1 MLPDVPPPSSS
12 PPTRRDATDP
22 TPTGATGGLD
32 PYPPN
37 PGARAIMLAPHGV
50 LVAELAAVAALAHGS
65 VMLLVLPAL
74 LVLAAWGAWLLARI
88 DTRHGPIA
96 IGLGAWAALALLGR
110 TLDVTALAAD
120 GPYHGLLRVAFRIEE
135 ATRLATAALPA
146 WMALTTL
153 AKWPPGP
160 TPFDASVSLGIG
172 ARAWIV
178 RGPDVLLTFITFGL
192 WAYLVAGYPELHDD
206 ALRRVYLGTELAALF
221 VAVVAILSLARR
233 ASVLSRER
241 EAISDRLAKG
251 WDDITANSG
260 LENDADRAE
269 LPRWYTYGTVLAL
282 VVGDL
287 ALLIWGA
294 WRWGLFGDAYVVQQS
309 GLVAVWGTVA
319 AIQVAALVLARRGR

>member
-50 LVAELAAVAALAHGS
+50 LVVELAAVAALAHGS

-110 TLDVTALAAD
+110 ALDVTALAAD
-120 GPYHGLLRVAFRIEE
+120 GPYHGLVRVAFHIEE
-135 ATRLATAALPA
+135 ATWLATAVLPA
-146 WMALTTL
+146 WTATSALDDERGKSWARDWRTWLPWAL
-153 AKWPPGP
+153 AW
-160 TPFDASVSLGIG
+160 FFLAI
-172 ARAWIV
+172 
-178 RGPDVLLTFITFGL
+178 
-192 WAYLVAGYPELHDD
+192 GYPMIRGEILLKFYVG
-206 ALRRVYLGTELAALF
+206 AEFASLF
-221 VAVVAILSLARR
+221 VAAIAILSWTRR

-282 VVGDL
+282 VIGDL

-294 WRWGLFGDAYVVQQS
+294 WRWGLFGDAYVVQQG

-319 AIQVAALVLARRGR
+319 AIQGAALVLARRTRA